1 MKRSTI
7 IGFAFLLAIV
17 ALLVWYYGFQG
28 HVFIDPFIPSTY
40 LNAIFTITAII
51 VVYQVVVKITRFGI
65 IRSKGTVGESRMVKS
80 VVKFLFIFLVLVVV
94 VFLWVPLGAV
104 GDIFALFGGSMLG
117 WSLQAPISGIAAWL
131 MVSIVRPFRVGDR
144 VQLPQHNLVGDV
156 VSISPLYTTLNQVG
170 GSVGSE
176 EPADR
181 TILVPNAMLFSSL
194 VINYTPKHQDELL
207 QSHSAKINAEA
218 PRAYMLDEFVLRIS
232 FDSDWDDAERILLEA
247 ARNATADIIKET
259 GQQPYVR
266 GDYGDWYGPF
276 LRLRFLTNATQ
287 RPKIIYEIS
296 KYVFKAVQASDKV
309 DMAIPYIYSFRKSAQ
324 MSGHPANGNDESKP
338 PRKKE
343 IEPKETGN

>member
-1 MKRSTI
+1 MKTRAI
-7 IGFAFLLAIV
+7 IGFILLLSIV
-17 ALLVWYYGFQG
+17 ALLIWYYGFQG
-28 HVFIDPFIPSTY
+28 HLFIDPFIPSTY
-40 LNAIFTITAII
+40 LNAIFTITAFI
-51 VVYQVVVKITRFGI
+51 VVYQVVVKIIRFGV

-80 VVKFLFIFLVLVVV
+80 VIKFVFILLILVVV
-94 VFLWVPLGAV
+94 MFLWVPLGAL
-104 GDIFALFGGSMLG
+104 GDLFALFGGSMLG

-144 VQLPQHNLVGDV
+144 VNLPQYNLTGDV

-232 FDSDWDDAERILLEA
+232 FDSDWDESERILLEA
-247 ARNATADIIKET
+247 ARSATAEIIKQT
-259 GQQPYVR
+259 GQEPYVR

-287 RPKIIYEIS
+287 RPKIMYDIS

-309 DMAIPYIYSFRKSAQ
+309 DMAIPYIYSFRKSVQ
-324 MSGHPANGNDESKP
+324 MAGRPTNGNDEGKSP
-338 PRKKE
+338 QKKGL
-343 IEPKETGN
+343 EPKEPGN